1 VARSPFGVNIALSL
15 VGAVAE
21 CQADP
26 QQMFSIAF
34 LLKLA
39 LIALTAAGI
48 HDALR
53 RAPTPSGS

>member
-1 VARSPFGVNIALSL
+1 VARSPFGVDIALSL